1 MLTVIGVRFRAAGK
15 IYYFDPADRQIKIGD
30 HVIVETARGIE
41 YGYVVLGN
49 REVDET
55 KVIPP
60 LKPVIRMA
68 TMRTVPLRQRTKR
81 KKKKHLRSA
90 RKRSKSTTWK

>member
-1 MLTVIGVRFRAAGK
+1 MLTVIGVRFRTAGK
-15 IYYFDPADRQIKIGD
+15 IYYFDPAGRQIKIGD

-68 TMRTVPLRQRTKR
+68 TDEDRAIEAKI
-81 KKKKHLRSA
+81 KKKKKRHLKSA
-90 RKRSKSTTWK
+90 RKRSKNTTWK

>member
-68 TMRTVPLRQRTKR
+68 TDEDGPGGKKQRE
-81 KKKKHLRSA
+81 
-90 RKRSKSTTWK
+90 RKRSI

>member
-68 TMRTVPLRQRTKR
+68 TDEDRALRQRTKR

>member
-60 LKPVIRMA
+60 LKPVIR
-68 TMRTVPLRQRTKR
+68 TKR